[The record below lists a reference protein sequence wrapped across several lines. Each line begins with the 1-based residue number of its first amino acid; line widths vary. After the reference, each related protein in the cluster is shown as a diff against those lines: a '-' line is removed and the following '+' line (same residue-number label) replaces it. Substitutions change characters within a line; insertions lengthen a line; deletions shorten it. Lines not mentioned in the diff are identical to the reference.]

1 MSGSHYCSDRE
12 KDFDLFCY
20 SIWFFYL
27 FFDGSILKCNIRYL
41 SNLRLYGN
49 GKILYTL
56 NLDSLLKLFEKPSQC
71 RDLTQEVVKTL
82 LSIDEDIKTSIVGTT
97 FSV

>member
-1 MSGSHYCSDRE
+1 MLQYWD
-12 KDFDLFCY
+12 
-20 SIWFFYL
+20 FYL
-27 FFDGSILKCNIRYL
+27 FHNGSVSKCNIRYL

-56 NLDSLLKLFEKPSQC
+56 NLDSLLKLFEEPSQS
-71 RDLTQEVVKTL
+71 RDLLTQEVVKTL